1 MISFALLKSNKII
14 FLLAVILS
22 VIITAAALVIV
33 SRTARKPASTAGEN
47 KDREIFAISNGV
59 HIDLV
64 VPKSD
69 FLSFSSL
76 NWSFSEASDQSKT
89 HMDFGWGDANF
100 FFYHDTWATITFNDI
115 LQAAFYSHGSAM
127 RVSFLDAS
135 EVRGATRIEL
145 SSANLK
151 PFVGAID
158 SSFIS
163 QNSLKIVRRRETPT
177 SALFFASNGKYSLF
191 NNCNDWTA
199 TMLRSANIPTPMF
212 VTNAYSI
219 MRILKLNSVR

>member
-1 MISFALLKSNKII
+1 MIPVALLKNNKII
-14 FLLAVILS
+14 FLLGVLLS
-22 VIITAAALVIV
+22 VIIIAGALVIA

-47 KDREIFAISNGV
+47 KDKAIFAISNGV

-64 VPKSD
+64 VPKDD
-69 FLSFSSL
+69 FLSHSSL
-76 NWSFSEASDQSKT
+76 NWNFPEASDQSKT
-89 HMDFGWGDANF
+89 HMAFGWGDANF
-100 FFYHDTWATITFNDI
+100 FFNHDTWATITFNDI
-115 LQAAFYSHGSAM
+115 LEAAFYSHGSAM

-135 EVRGATRIEL
+135 EIRGATRIEL

-151 PFVGAID
+151 PLVGAID
-158 SSFIS
+158 SSFVA
-163 QNSLKIVRRRETPT
+163 QNSLKVVRRRESPN

-199 TMLRSANIPTPMF
+199 AMLRTANIPTPLF

-219 MRILKLNSVR
+219 MRILKLNSEQ